1 MKQYL
6 YFSAP
11 WCGPCRMLGP
21 IMERVNNTIPVQKV
35 NVDENSELAMEYN
48 VRNVPT
54 VVLLENGQEVK
65 RLIGMNPEARYLEVL
80 DRRDDIVM
88 GWQAGECCQD
98 CILIVF

>member
-21 IMERVNNTIPVQKV
+21 VMQRVNNTIPVQKI
-35 NVDENSELAMEYN
+35 NVDEQSEMAIQYN
-48 VRNVPT
+48 VRNIPT

-65 RLIGMNPEARYLEVL
+65 RIIGAKSESEYLNV
-80 DRRDDIVM
+80 
-88 GWQAGECCQD
+88 
-98 CILIVF
+98 

>member
-21 IMERVNNTIPVQKV
+21 VMQRVNNTIPVQKI
-35 NVDENSELAMEYN
+35 NVDEQSQMAQQYN
-48 VRNVPT
+48 VRNIPT

-65 RLIGMNPEARYLEVL
+65 RIIGAKPEAEYLNV
-80 DRRDDIVM
+80 
-88 GWQAGECCQD
+88 
-98 CILIVF
+98 

>member
-21 IMERVNNTIPVQKV
+21 VMQRVNNTIPVQKV
-35 NVDENSELAMEYN
+35 NIEEQSDLAQQYN
-48 VRNVPT
+48 VRNIPT

-65 RLIGMNPEARYLEVL
+65 RIIGAKPEAEYLNV
-80 DRRDDIVM
+80 
-88 GWQAGECCQD
+88 
-98 CILIVF
+98 

>member
-21 IMERVNNTIPVQKV
+21 VMQKVNNTIPVQKI
-35 NVDENSELAMEYN
+35 NVDEQSEIAIKYN
-48 VRNVPT
+48 VRNIPT

-65 RLIGMNPEARYLEVL
+65 RLVGAKAEAEYLNV
-80 DRRDDIVM
+80 
-88 GWQAGECCQD
+88 
-98 CILIVF
+98 

>member
-21 IMERVNNTIPVQKV
+21 VMERVNNTIPVQKV
-35 NVDENSELAMEYN
+35 NIEEQSALAQQYN
-48 VRNVPT
+48 VRNIPT

-65 RLIGMNPEARYLEVL
+65 RIIGAKSEAEYLNV
-80 DRRDDIVM
+80 
-88 GWQAGECCQD
+88 
-98 CILIVF
+98 

>member
-21 IMERVNNTIPVQKV
+21 IMSEVSNTIPVQKV
-35 NVDENSELAMEYN
+35 NIDEDSATAQQYN
-48 VRNVPT
+48 VRSIPT

-65 RLIGMNPEARYLEVL
+65 RLIGVKQKAEYLSV
-80 DRRDDIVM
+80 
-88 GWQAGECCQD
+88 
-98 CILIVF
+98 

>member
-21 IMERVNNTIPVQKV
+21 VMQRVNNTIPVQKI
-35 NVDENSELAMEYN
+35 NVDEQSEMAIKYN
-48 VRNVPT
+48 VRNIPT

-65 RLIGMNPEARYLEVL
+65 RIIGAKSESEYLNV
-80 DRRDDIVM
+80 
-88 GWQAGECCQD
+88 
-98 CILIVF
+98 

>member
-21 IMERVNNTIPVQKV
+21 VMERVNNTIPVQKV
-35 NVDENSELAMEYN
+35 NIEEQSALAQQYN
-48 VRNVPT
+48 VRNIPT

-65 RLIGMNPEARYLEVL
+65 RIIGAKPEAEYLNV
-80 DRRDDIVM
+80 
-88 GWQAGECCQD
+88 
-98 CILIVF
+98 

>member
-21 IMERVNNTIPVQKV
+21 IMSEVNNTIPVQKV
-35 NVDENSELAMEYN
+35 NIDEDSATAQQYN
-48 VRNVPT
+48 VRSIPT

-65 RLIGMNPEARYLEVL
+65 RLIGVKQKAEYLSV
-80 DRRDDIVM
+80 
-88 GWQAGECCQD
+88 
-98 CILIVF
+98 